1 MLLPGH
7 PWGVQELLHQ
17 RPLLESAHAPGREVL
32 WLSEEHAVTTAA
44 AAAAYHGGD
53 LLDSSSSVLPAE
65 DVVPDPGGTAGDNSV
80 AAECDGGQVPDLT
93 YSDARG
99 EAAAGLG
106 SAVGNCDAVTVSGST
121 VVGAAEQVA
130 GVPVT
135 TPDDWGGRVAA
146 CATAAGDDDAVC
158 LSGPGVVGPYLS
170 TGKGVQP
177 RSCAQVGQQP
187 LDPRGV
193 TDEWLIPA
201 LSRLSALPNSG
212 HMGAG
217 LHPHKVVVQSLTGT
231 TCEGEGSEPCNPCN
245 SGLRGAGLHPHKVV
259 VQSLTG
265 TACDGEEGELCE
277 PCRQRPSLE
286 SAGVGGMRAAADT
299 LTSTAEA
306 HAAADDADQGAADGQ
321 EADTSYMDAGVVGT
335 AGQSREVCMK
345 GAAIVGANATVR
357 DAVQHAAAVAAS
369 NAEGAAAGGVVPP
382 ERDTGYTE
390 NDAAVGCAAAE
401 WAAMGA
407 AGACATAATV
417 AAHDGDDALPCL
429 MPLGATG
436 GAESTTV
443 AAKVGMGHHSQS
455 KASLGKQQV
464 GPQLGLADEA
474 TGAEDTARAAVQLSP
489 AQLRRRAARAAV
501 WVLHFG
507 RLRMEQHG
515 QQRMYPTRWLNVG
528 VCRRVWGVPVARHC
542 QDSAQVG

>member
-1 MLLPGH
+1 MP
-7 PWGVQELLHQ
+7 VI
-17 RPLLESAHAPGREVL
+17 
-32 WLSEEHAVTTAA
+32 
-44 AAAAYHGGD
+44 
-53 LLDSSSSVLPAE
+53 
-65 DVVPDPGGTAGDNSV
+65 
-80 AAECDGGQVPDLT
+80 T
-93 YSDARG
+93 YSDVRG

-106 SAVGNCDAVTVSGST
+106 SVVSNRDAVTVSGST

-265 TACDGEEGELCE
+265 TACDGEEGEPCE

-299 LTSTAEA
+299 LKSTAEA

-335 AGQSREVCMK
+335 
-345 GAAIVGANATVR
+345 
-357 DAVQHAAAVAAS
+357 AVQHAAAVAAS

-407 AGACATAATV
+407 AGACAAAATV

-507 RLRMEQHG
+507 RLIRMEQHG
-515 QQRMYPTRWLNVG
+515 QQSMCPMRCLDVG
-528 VCRRVWGVPVARHC
+528 VWRRVWGVPVARHC